1 MPKQLKLLSSFLSK
15 FLVSLAIVFGILY
28 ADRPY
33 IYDTHLKLLPSTQV
47 NAITVDEYADK
58 YTKLSKSHPTN
69 VETIAKAKTVKHRE
83 NTKINSK
90 VVAVINLIV
99 AALCL
104 SAIFA
109 TPFVIAI
116 ALF

>member
-28 ADRPY
+28 AGWPY
-33 IYDTHLKLLPSTQV
+33 IHDTHLKLLPSTQV

-58 YTKLSKSHPTN
+58 YTKLPKSHPTN
-69 VETIAKAKTVKHRE
+69 VETIAKAKTVKHHE
-83 NTKINSK
+83 NTKMNSK
-90 VVAVINLIV
+90 VVVVINLIV
-99 AALCL
+99 DALCL
-104 SAIFA
+104 AAAFTI
-109 TPFVIAI
+109 TFVIVI

>member
-15 FLVSLAIVFGILY
+15 LLISLTIVLGIFY
-28 ADRPY
+28 VGRPY
-33 IYDTHLKLLPSTQV
+33 IHDTHLKLLPSTQV
-47 NAITVDEYADK
+47 KAITVDEYADK
-58 YTKLSKSHPTN
+58 YTELSKSHPTS